1 MLLTCLRAEG
11 AEFRDELMAGKY
23 NRQRWDDALSRIDAT
38 AFESL
43 IADYFRGKGYRVEH
57 VGAAASGRRYDGGID
72 LKLYRDGEY
81 VLVQCKHWNA
91 FQVPHNAVHELLGIV
106 MTERASAAILV
117 SSGEFTEAAKTA
129 AAKSGRVQ
137 LIDGAALR
145 ILLEPAQILPNFV
158 AAQRSPVARRAPV
171 GSWQGV
177 LGRVRS
183 YVRMAKLAGGVLLLL
198 AAIAVSAVSYRMIK
212 DRLPGPRASIGQQ
225 AAVSPI
231 ETATP
236 PAPRPRSTV
245 THSNIPYELAT
256 HSQAA
261 VSSLMRAPD
270 VHRPINRE
278 AARAAARKVP
288 GVLSANWMDKV
299 HLIVRVDSAARRSMG
314 TIDEVCHALAP
325 LGDTM
330 GVVIALQNAKATNR
344 DELESITRNCRLPQ
358 GQRALFQQQREVDA
372 VSPELRAQFKAM
384 QQEADGAQ

>member
-106 MTERASAAILV
+106 MTERASSAILV

-158 AAQRSPVARRAPV
+158 AAQRSAVARRAPV

-177 LGRVRS
+177 LGRLRS
-183 YVRMAKLAGGVLLLL
+183 YVRMAKLAGGVLSRQCSRKPMARNSAAQL
-198 AAIAVSAVSYRMIK
+198 AARHKSGSRCRVSC
-212 DRLPGPRASIGQQ
+212 RACEQTTTWRY
-225 AAVSPI
+225 AATKCNS
-231 ETATP
+231 
-236 PAPRPRSTV
+236 
-245 THSNIPYELAT
+245 
-256 HSQAA
+256 
-261 VSSLMRAPD
+261 
-270 VHRPINRE
+270 
-278 AARAAARKVP
+278 
-288 GVLSANWMDKV
+288 
-299 HLIVRVDSAARRSMG
+299 
-314 TIDEVCHALAP
+314 
-325 LGDTM
+325 
-330 GVVIALQNAKATNR
+330 
-344 DELESITRNCRLPQ
+344 
-358 GQRALFQQQREVDA
+358 
-372 VSPELRAQFKAM
+372 
-384 QQEADGAQ
+384 